1 MATLSHFSHNI
12 ANKHIRRCMATLSSS
27 WSTCCYKCSSAST
40 TGQAS
45 RTENFA
51 ENMGCYM
58 RLVVQNSFNHR
69 GSLVAHS
76 IPLCPVNFSVGKR
89 RKRALAYEND
99 KQSALGFVLCSTANT
114 TRQMS
119 RRLHTFDNSAL
130 LYRTQAITKNIWRLT
145 PSRFVRSICTLES
158 NTRRLMASKNNKQ
171 SGPPLS

>member
-119 RRLHTFDNSAL
+119 RRLHTLIIQRCFTEPRQSPRTSGGSLHPAL
-130 LYRTQAITKNIWRLT
+130 
-145 PSRFVRSICTLES
+145 SGRFVRWRAIRDGSW
-158 NTRRLMASKNNKQ
+158 RLKTTSRVVHH
-171 SGPPLS
+171 